1 MVPEYM
7 DNPIIE
13 SLPPILTSDEVVEN
27 LAYSPPYSEEQR
39 KLPAHIR
46 LQLIENA
53 REFFIPQGIHLEIE
67 TKISCMLRRGLMTRN
82 PMSWGYWREFNS
94 NIASLHQN
102 HVVRRCMRSKAR
114 GFAIVGIG
122 GMGKST
128 TVENIL
134 ALYPQVI
141 VHARYHDQ
149 DFILKQLVWLKLD
162 CPRDGSTKS
171 LCEHFF
177 LTVDDVLGTN
187 YYEHYVGPSSRKHN
201 TNVLLLHMARVA
213 SIHSLGLLVIDEIQ
227 DLSAAKSG
235 GAAIMLNF
243 FVNLENSI
251 GVPYILI
258 GTPKAR
264 HLFSNDFR
272 QARRASE
279 QGDVNWKRMDE
290 KVRKGEEELTKELKK
305 ARGKKVNEF
314 KVDPVWAEFIKELWI
329 YQYVQKP
336 AKLEVDLLDDKRVH
350 ALYDESQGI
359 TAVAATIF
367 LLAQRRAIAT
377 GTETITSGLIRTI
390 ARDSQDLISDMI
402 NDLKKG
408 RTHDASVVC
417 DDLDVPFDAREAP
430 FIKRDQDTEN
440 IAQLPEEKTK
450 GSRSRMIAQSTI
462 LDEPAAQTSI
472 RASPKTSR
480 TMKSSKKQSGDKH
493 DRDAPSKSKNDNL
506 SSTKEPF
513 PVAQHIKPATEF
525 LKRK

>member
-7 DNPIIE
+7 DNPLIE
-13 SLPPILTSDEVVEN
+13 SLPPILTRDEVVEN
-27 LAYSPPYSEEQR
+27 LAYSPPYSTEQR

-94 NIASLHQN
+94 KIASLHQN
-102 HVVRRCMRSKAR
+102 HVARRCMRSKAR

-122 GMGKST
+122 GIGKST

-187 YYEHYVGPSSRKHN
+187 YYEHYVGHSSRKHN
-201 TNVLLLHMARVA
+201 TNILLLHMARVA
-213 SIHSLGLLVIDEIQ
+213 SIHCLGLLVIDEIQ

-235 GAAIMLNF
+235 GAALMLNF

-264 HLFSNDFR
+264 HLFSDDFR

-290 KVRKGEEELTKELKK
+290 KQRKDEEELAEELKK
-305 ARGKKVNEF
+305 AKGKKVNEF
-314 KVDPVWAEFIKELWI
+314 KVDPVWSEFIKELWI

-336 AKLEVDLLDDKRVH
+336 TKLEVDLLDDKRVH

-377 GTETITSGLIRTI
+377 GTETITSGLIRTV
-390 ARDSQDLISDMI
+390 ALDSQDLISEKI
-402 NDLKKG
+402 NDWKKG
-408 RTHDASVVC
+408 ARADSAATY
-417 DDLDVPFDAREAP
+417 DDLDVPYDAYETSSM
-430 FIKRDQDTEN
+430 KRDQGTEN

-450 GSRSRMIAQSTI
+450 SAISRKTPQSTN
-462 LDEPAAQTSI
+462 LDKQ
-472 RASPKTSR
+472 ASTVSKRSAKTPR
-480 TMKSSKKQSGDKH
+480 TRKASKKQS
-493 DRDAPSKSKNDNL
+493 RDIHGKDASASGSL
-506 SSTKEPF
+506 
-513 PVAQHIKPATEF
+513 PVSRYLKPATEF
-525 LKRK
+525 LNMKDKKRGTSR